1 MIISD
6 EEGRK
11 EGRQAPSGPD
21 VWILH
26 TMRSAA
32 QNKVRDTEPLH
43 RRDPNIVKQSGS
55 KWQKHSYKKIRI
67 VTFIIHRFISYLHD
81 NTCMCICIT
90 YLYTRQNLVV
100 CVLRRGVT
108 DFEHRSMSNGPCPR
122 CSCAAAVWSKSGG
135 MSLMIPA
142 ICSGDA

>member
-1 MIISD
+1 M
-6 EEGRK
+6 EFLRTEGRK
-11 EGRQAPSGPD
+11 EGRKAGPIWAGCLD
-21 VWILH
+21 TSHHAKRCTEQTPRHRTASQKRSEYRQTKWIK
-26 TMRSAA
+26 M
-32 QNKVRDTEPLH
+32 E
-43 RRDPNIVKQSGS
+43 
-55 KWQKHSYKKIRI
+55 KHSYKKIRI

-81 NTCMCICIT
+81 NMCICIT
-90 YLYTRQNLVV
+90 YLYTKQNLVV